1 MTDDA
6 GRAPAASPVPEE
18 SNVETR
24 VEDFTQD
31 ADLSIV
37 VTLLTERRDEIL
49 SRWIDA
55 ASDQPFHQARSERA
69 VADHIPPLFDGLVA
83 LLSRDSSRER
93 NPGVPLED
101 PAILA
106 AAQEHARMRFGQ
118 GFTPPDIA
126 TEFRLL
132 RQEIGRAMR
141 RYVSDHAATR
151 NVIAAELLVHDSL
164 DGAVFLALSAL
175 NEHEVARRRVEDLLR
190 ESEERFRLLV
200 ETVEEYAICTL
211 TPDGRVASWNAGAQ
225 RFFGYSLVEIMGQP
239 YERLF
244 TEEDAAA
251 GEPARLLGAAVAEG
265 RVSGEGRR
273 RRADGSR
280 FTADAA
286 LTALRDGDGAL
297 MGFAVVMHD
306 VTGRQRLEAEREAV
320 ERERDAFFVTLGHD
334 LKSPLAHAVAVAQ
347 LLRLQTEK
355 GRADPAELP
364 GRLRAIEAALHRAA
378 LRVDELRD
386 LAQREAHDVSTL
398 RREGLDLVALLDDA
412 LAGYRFASDRHTFE
426 LETDL
431 STLTGR
437 WDRDRIERVL
447 DNLLSNAVKFS
458 PAGGTIRMT
467 LSEVAVDG
475 ARWAVIEVADE
486 GRGVPDGETGTI
498 FDRFRR
504 GSNAGDV
511 TGSGLG
517 LWSVARIVEQHGG
530 TVSVASRPGSGS
542 TFTIRIPAT
551 ASPR

>member
-1 MTDDA
+1 MTDEAD
-6 GRAPAASPVPEE
+6 REPVTEPVPDE
-18 SNVETR
+18 SDAATR

-37 VTLLTERRDEIL
+37 VRLLTERRDEIL

-69 VADHIPPLFDGLVA
+69 VADHIPHLFDALVS
-83 LLSRDSSRER
+83 LLSRDSSPDR

-101 PAILA
+101 PAILT
-106 AAQEHARMRFGQ
+106 AAQEHARVRFGQ
-118 GFTPPDIA
+118 GFMPPDIA

-132 RQEIGRAMR
+132 RQEIGRALR
-141 RYVSDHAATR
+141 LYISDR
-151 NVIAAELLVHDSL
+151 SSNSNVVAAELLVHDAL
-164 DGAVFLALSAL
+164 DGAVVVALSAL

-200 ETVEEYAICTL
+200 ESVEEYAIYTL
-211 TPDGRVASWNAGAQ
+211 SPDGRVASWNAGAQ
-225 RFFGYSLVEIMGQP
+225 RFFGYSLAELLGQP

-244 TEEDAAA
+244 TEEDTAA
-251 GEPARLLGAAVAEG
+251 GEPARLLQAAIADG
-265 RVSGEGRR
+265 RVSGEGER

-297 MGFAVVMHD
+297 MGFAIVMHD
-306 VTGRQRLEAEREAV
+306 VTGRQRIEAEREAV

-334 LKSPLAHAVAVAQ
+334 LKSPLAHAVAIAQ
-347 LLRLQTEK
+347 LLRLQAEK

-364 GRLRAIEAALHRAA
+364 GRLRAIEAALRRAA

-386 LAQREAHDVSTL
+386 LAQRESHEVSTL
-398 RREGLDLVALLDDA
+398 RREELDLVALVSDA
-412 LAGYRFASDRHTFE
+412 LAGYRLASDRHIFE

-431 STLTGR
+431 ATLIGD
-437 WDRDRIERVL
+437 WDRDRIERAI
-447 DNLLSNAVKFS
+447 DNLVNNAVKFS
-458 PAGGTIRMT
+458 PSGGAITVT
-467 LSEVAVDG
+467 LTEELGDG
-475 ARWAVIEVADE
+475 ARWAVVEVTDQ
-486 GRGVPDGETGTI
+486 GRGVPDGEAGTI

-504 GSNAGDV
+504 GSNAEDV
-511 TGSGLG
+511 PGSGLG

-530 TVSVASRPGSGS
+530 TVSVSSPDGAGS
-542 TFTIRIPAT
+542 TFTIRIPA
-551 ASPR
+551 AKI

>member
-1 MTDDA
+1 VTDEADRDKTA
-6 GRAPAASPVPEE
+6 EPVPGE

-24 VEDFTQD
+24 IEDFTQD
-31 ADLSIV
+31 ADLSLV

-69 VADHIPPLFDGLVA
+69 VADHIPHLFDGLVA
-83 LLSRDSSRER
+83 LLSRQSSPER

-101 PAILA
+101 PAILT
-106 AAQEHARMRFGQ
+106 AAQEHARVRFGQ

-126 TEFRLL
+126 SEFRLL
-132 RQEIGRAMR
+132 RQEIGRALR
-141 RYVSDHAATR
+141 LYISDRSSTS
-151 NVIAAELLVHDSL
+151 NVVAAELLVHDAL

-175 NEHEVARRRVEDLLR
+175 NEHEVAKRRVEDLLR

-200 ETVEEYAICTL
+200 ESVEEYAIYTL
-211 TPDGRVASWNAGAQ
+211 TPDGRVATWNAGAQ
-225 RFFGYSLVEIMGQP
+225 RFFGYSLVELLGQP

-244 TEEDAAA
+244 TEEDTAA
-251 GEPARLLGAAVAEG
+251 GEPARLLEAALAEG
-265 RVSGEGRR
+265 RVSGEGQR

-297 MGFAVVMHD
+297 MGFAIVMHD
-306 VTGRQRLEAEREAV
+306 ETGRERIEAEREAV

-355 GRADPAELP
+355 GTADPAELP

-398 RREGLDLVALLDDA
+398 RREELDLVAIVTES
-412 LAGYRFASDRHTFE
+412 LAGYRLASDRDAFK
-426 LETDL
+426 LETDQA
-431 STLTGR
+431 TLVGK
-437 WDRDRIERVL
+437 WDRDRIERAL
-447 DNLLSNAVKFS
+447 DNLVNNAVKFS
-458 PAGGTIRMT
+458 PTGGAITVT
-467 LSEVAVDG
+467 LTEELVDG
-475 ARWAVIEVADE
+475 ARWAVVDVADE
-486 GRGVPDGETGTI
+486 GRGVPEAEVGTI

-511 TGSGLG
+511 PGSGLG

-530 TVSVASRPGSGS
+530 AVSVSSPPGAGS
-542 TFTIRIPAT
+542 TFTIRIPASG
-551 ASPR
+551 A

>member
-6 GRAPAASPVPEE
+6 DRSPVTEDVPEA

-24 VEDFTQD
+24 VEDFTQG
-31 ADLSIV
+31 ADLSTV
-37 VTLLTERRDEIL
+37 VTLLTERRHEIL

-55 ASDQPFHQARSERA
+55 ASDQPFHRARSERA
-69 VADHIPPLFDGLVA
+69 VADHIPPLFDALVA
-83 LLSRDSSRER
+83 LLSRYSSPER

-101 PAILA
+101 PAILT

-118 GFTPPDIA
+118 GFTAPDIA

-132 RQEIGRAMR
+132 RQEIGRALR
-141 RYVSDHAATR
+141 RYISDRSSTS
-151 NVIAAELLVHDSL
+151 NVIAAELLVHDAL

-200 ETVEEYAICTL
+200 ESVEEYAIYTL

-225 RFFGYSLVEIMGQP
+225 RFFGYSLVEILGQP

-251 GEPARLLGAAVAEG
+251 GEPARLLEAALAEG
-265 RVSGEGRR
+265 RVSGEGQR

-286 LTALRDGDGAL
+286 LTALRDADGAL
-297 MGFAVVMHD
+297 MGFAIVMHD
-306 VTGRQRLEAEREAV
+306 VTGRQRIEAERAAV
-320 ERERDAFFVTLGHD
+320 EHERDAFFVTLGHD
-334 LKSPLAHAVAVAQ
+334 LKSPLAHAMAVTQ

-355 GRADPAELP
+355 GSADPAELP

-386 LAQREAHDVSTL
+386 LAQRETHDVSEL
-398 RREGLDLVALLDDA
+398 RREELDLVALVTDT
-412 LAGYRFASDRHTFE
+412 LAGYRLASDRHTFE
-426 LETDL
+426 LRTDRT
-431 STLTGR
+431 TLIGD
-437 WDRDRIERVL
+437 WDRDRIERAL

-458 PAGGTIRMT
+458 PTGGTITVT
-467 LSEVAVDG
+467 LAELPVEG
-475 ARWAVIEVADE
+475 TRWAVLEVGDQ
-486 GRGVPDGETGTI
+486 GRGVPDGEVGTI

-530 TVSVASRPGSGS
+530 TVSVSSHPGAGS
-542 TFTIRIPAT
+542 VFTIRIPA
-551 ASPR
+551 SGV

>member
-1 MTDDA
+1 MTNDA
-6 GRAPAASPVPEE
+6 DRDPLTAPVPEE
-18 SNVETR
+18 SNVATR
-24 VEDFTQD
+24 VEDFTQG
-31 ADLSIV
+31 ADLSTV
-37 VTLLTERRDEIL
+37 VALLTERRDEIL

-69 VADHIPPLFDGLVA
+69 VADHIPLLFDALVA
-83 LLSRDSSRER
+83 LLSRHSSPEG

-101 PAILA
+101 PAILS
-106 AAQEHARMRFGQ
+106 AAQEHARVRFGQ
-118 GFTPPDIA
+118 GFTAPDIA

-132 RQEIGRAMR
+132 RQEIGRALR
-141 RYVSDHAATR
+141 RYISDRSSTS
-151 NVIAAELLVHDSL
+151 NVVAAELLVHDAL

-200 ETVEEYAICTL
+200 ESVEEYAICTL

-225 RFFGYSLVEIMGQP
+225 RFFGYSLIEILGQP

-244 TEEDAAA
+244 TEEDVAA
-251 GEPARLLGAAVAEG
+251 GEPARLLEAALAKG
-265 RVSGEGRR
+265 RVSDEEQR

-280 FTADAA
+280 FTADVA
-286 LTALRDGDGAL
+286 LTALRDADGAL

-306 VTGRQRLEAEREAV
+306 VTGRQRIETEREAV

-334 LKSPLAHAVAVAQ
+334 LKSPLAHAVAIAQ
-347 LLRLQTEK
+347 LLRLQAEK

-364 GRLRAIEAALHRAA
+364 SRLRAIEAALHRAA

-386 LAQREAHDVSTL
+386 LAQRESHDVSTL
-398 RREGLDLVALLDDA
+398 RREELDLVALVTDA
-412 LAGYRFASDRHTFE
+412 LAGYRLASDRHTFE
-426 LETDL
+426 LKTDL
-431 STLTGR
+431 TALTGG
-437 WDRDRIERVL
+437 WDRDRIERAV
-447 DNLLSNAVKFS
+447 DNLLNNAVKFS
-458 PAGGTIRMT
+458 PTGGTIT
-467 LSEVAVDG
+467 VTIGEEPVEGV
-475 ARWAVIEVADE
+475 RWAVIEVTDE
-486 GRGVPDGETGTI
+486 GRGVPEGEAETI

-530 TVSVASRPGSGS
+530 TVSVSSRPGAGS
-542 TFTIRIPAT
+542 TFTIRVPA
-551 ASPR
+551 PRV

>member
-1 MTDDA
+1 VTDDA
-6 GRAPAASPVPEE
+6 DRGPVTADVPEA
-18 SNVETR
+18 SNVATR

-31 ADLSIV
+31 ADLSSV

-69 VADHIPPLFDGLVA
+69 VADHIPHLFDALVA
-83 LLSRDSSRER
+83 LLSRQSSPES

-101 PAILA
+101 PAILN
-106 AAQEHARMRFGQ
+106 AAQEHARVRFGQ
-118 GFTPPDIA
+118 GFTAPDIA

-141 RYVSDHAATR
+141 RYISDRSATR
-151 NVIAAELLVHDSL
+151 NVIAAELLVHDAL

-200 ETVEEYAICTL
+200 ESVEEYAIYTL

-225 RFFGYSLVEIMGQP
+225 RFFGYSLVEILGQP

-244 TEEDAAA
+244 TEEDVAA
-251 GEPARLLGAAVAEG
+251 GEPARLLEAAIAEG
-265 RVSGEGRR
+265 RVSGEGQR
-273 RRADGSR
+273 RRADGSH
-280 FTADAA
+280 FTAEAA
-286 LTALRDGDGAL
+286 LTALHDGAGEL

-306 VTGRQRLEAEREAV
+306 VTGRQRIEAEREAV

-334 LKSPLAHAVAVAQ
+334 LKSPLAHAVAIAQ
-347 LLRLQTEK
+347 LLRLQAEK

-386 LAQREAHDVSTL
+386 LAQRESADVMSL
-398 RREGLDLVALLDDA
+398 RPEQLDLVALVTDA
-412 LAGYRFASDRHTFE
+412 LAGYRLASDRHRFE
-426 LETDL
+426 LETDRAAL
-431 STLTGR
+431 SGS
-437 WDRDRIERVL
+437 WDRDRIERVI

-458 PAGGTIRMT
+458 PRGGTVTVTIAEE
-467 LSEVAVDG
+467 LADG
-475 ARWAVIEVADE
+475 VRWAVLSVRDQ
-486 GRGVPDGETGTI
+486 GRGVPDGETTRI

-504 GSNAGDV
+504 GSNAEDV
-511 TGSGLG
+511 PGSGLG
-517 LWSVARIVEQHGG
+517 LWSVARIAEQHGG
-530 TVSVASRPGSGS
+530 TVSLSSHTGAGS
-542 TFTIRIPAT
+542 TFTIRIPASG
-551 ASPR
+551 A

>member
-1 MTDDA
+1 MTDETDRDPVTA
-6 GRAPAASPVPEE
+6 PVPEE
-18 SNVETR
+18 SNVATR
-24 VEDFTQD
+24 VEDFTQG
-31 ADLSIV
+31 ADLSTV
-37 VTLLTERRDEIL
+37 VALLTERRDEIL

-55 ASDQPFHQARSERA
+55 ASDQPFHRARSERA
-69 VADHIPPLFDGLVA
+69 VADHIPPLFDALVA
-83 LLSRDSSRER
+83 LLSHHSSPER

-106 AAQEHARMRFGQ
+106 AAQEHARVRFGQ
-118 GFTPPDIA
+118 GFTAPDIA

-132 RQEIGRAMR
+132 RQEIGRALR
-141 RYVSDHAATR
+141 RYISDRSSTS
-151 NVIAAELLVHDSL
+151 NVVAAELLVHDAL

-200 ETVEEYAICTL
+200 ESVEEYAICTL

-225 RFFGYSLVEIMGQP
+225 RFFGYSLVEILGQP

-251 GEPARLLGAAVAEG
+251 GEPARLLEAAVAEG
-265 RVSGEGRR
+265 RVSGEEQR

-334 LKSPLAHAVAVAQ
+334 LKSPLAHAVAIAQ
-347 LLRLQTEK
+347 LLRLQAEK

-398 RREGLDLVALLDDA
+398 RREELDLVALVTDA
-412 LAGYRFASDRHTFE
+412 LAGYRLASDRHSFD
-426 LETDL
+426 LQTDL
-431 STLTGR
+431 PTLPGL
-437 WDRDRIERVL
+437 WDRDRIERVV

-458 PAGGTIRMT
+458 PAGGTIRVT
-467 LSEVAVDG
+467 LRAVPVDG
-475 ARWAVIEVADE
+475 DRWAVIEVSDE
-486 GRGVPDGETGTI
+486 GRGVPDGEAATI

-530 TVSVASRPGSGS
+530 TVSVSSPPGVGS
-542 TFTIRIPAT
+542 VFTIKIPA
-551 ASPR
+551 SGV